1 VADLFGKMLGG
12 VLGFIIA
19 SLIRLFRWFASLHVR
34 IPFHLGGAY
43 VALISWDLVDAGSWL
58 IALLLV
64 AGFAA
69 AVWKLWKP
77 WKAYRVRNSFRRGL
91 FATMGATLWKDLPAK
106 RFAAVE
112 FVSPVV
118 VRIRFT
124 TPEGRTDSDVIKTFP
139 AFRASL
145 GLVDAIVIPDD
156 NPYDGAVSVLFC
168 RVSPLEQV
176 LDGTLAPVL
185 RSADVVEDPY
195 YWLPIGVDA
204 RGEAMEIP
212 LFIREGGSV
221 RQLCAGASGS
231 GKSSILRQ
239 QLLQAVLCR
248 HIEVIILDGKR
259 SEFGA
264 YEPYVEKYGRD
275 AKDFWAQLR
284 YLDEECSRR
293 GEILNQ
299 NKLKDEPRESE
310 SWNHVDDGKFI
321 VWVWDELG
329 KIMSGFD
336 GGQRFEAMNKLYGVL
351 SIARSLGIAVIFSS
365 QTFKA
370 DILTTQIR
378 DNCFDLSLGYKMNS
392 TQEAAY
398 IGFDGD
404 DAVRPDLIGGKLLK
418 SGKFSTVGTFAMK
431 GIGESTYGRSYFIP
445 KGNLKKA
452 LTFARPVAAPADDS
466 TQEEKEVAP

>member
-1 VADLFGKMLGG
+1 MLGG
-12 VLGFIIA
+12 VLGFILG
-19 SLIRLFRWFASLHVR
+19 SLIRLFRWFAVLHVR
-34 IPFHLGGAY
+34 IPFHFGGAY

-58 IALLLV
+58 IALILV

-77 WKAYRVRNSFRRGL
+77 WKAYRVRSSFRSDL

-112 FVSPVV
+112 FVSPFV

-124 TPEGRTDSDVIKTFP
+124 TPEGRTDEDVIKTFP

-145 GLVDAIVIPDD
+145 ALVDAIVIPDD
-156 NPYDGAVSVLFC
+156 NPYDGSVSVLFC
-168 RVSPLEQV
+168 WVSPLEQD
-176 LDGTLAPVL
+176 LDGTRAPVL
-185 RSADVVEDPY
+185 HSPDVVEDPY
-195 YWLPIGVDA
+195 YWLPVGVDA
-204 RGEAMEIP
+204 RGEAMELP

-221 RQLCAGASGS
+221 RQMCAGASGT
-231 GKSSILRQ
+231 GKSSIVRQ

-248 HIEVIILDGKR
+248 HIDVLILDGKG

-264 YEPYVEKYGRD
+264 YEPYVEQYGTTV
-275 AKDFWAQLR
+275 KDFWAQLR
-284 YLDEECSRR
+284 YLDEECKRR
-293 GEILNQ
+293 GELLRR
-299 NKLKDEPRESE
+299 NKLKDEPRQSQ
-310 SWNHVDDGKFI
+310 SWNHVDDGKF
-321 VWVWDELG
+321 VLWVWDELG
-329 KIMSGFD
+329 AIMGGFD
-336 GGQRFEAMNKLYGVL
+336 GGQRFEAMSKLYAVL

-378 DNCFDLSLGYKMNS
+378 DNCFDLSIGYRMNS

-404 DAVRPDLIGGKLLK
+404 DAVRPDLIRGKLLK
-418 SGKFSTVGTFAMK
+418 SGKFSSVGTFAMK
-431 GIGESTYGRSYFIP
+431 GIGESTYGRSYFVP
-445 KGNLKKA
+445 EKNLRKA
-452 LTFARPVAAPADDS
+452 LATAPPVAVIADDS
-466 TQEEKEVAP
+466 MQEKKEKESA